1 MRARELSI
9 LLDNIMKRY
18 DLKWDYVVSLCST
31 NGMVWTIAGA
41 LNKISGQFTQ
51 KSSVPSTIEL
61 VNRHWFAWKIS
72 ILSIW
77 HMTMKNLLWLVYG
90 NTSRFVSQGSASC
103 VVTTCHL
110 NALDHCYPALRKRHH
125 LEVLWSAL
133 GAYINEP
140 QIWFSPHSLF
150 KDKVSRAGV

>member
-18 DLKWDYVVSLCST
+18 DLKWDYVVPLCST
-31 NGMVWTIAGA
+31 NGMVWTIAVA

-61 VNRHWFAWKIS
+61 VNRQMIYLENINIIYPTHDYEKFALACLRKYEPLCFS
-72 ILSIW
+72 GVNNMRCHDLS
-77 HMTMKNLLWLVYG
+77 
-90 NTSRFVSQGSASC
+90 
-103 VVTTCHL
+103 
-110 NALDHCYPALRKRHH
+110 LDHCYPALRKRHH